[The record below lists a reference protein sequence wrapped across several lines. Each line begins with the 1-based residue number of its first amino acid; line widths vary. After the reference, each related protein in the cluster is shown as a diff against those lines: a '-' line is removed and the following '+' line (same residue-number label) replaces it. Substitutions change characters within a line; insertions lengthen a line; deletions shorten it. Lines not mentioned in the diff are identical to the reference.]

1 MNRFLLQVWS
11 LAVRDLRHFVR
22 QRSRVIGAIGQPFV
36 LWVFLDAGFRHTLGG
51 GERYGAYLYPGV
63 IMLIALFSAIFS
75 TISVIEDRKS
85 GFLQGVLVAPVSAG
99 ALVAGKLVAG
109 TVLALVQS
117 LLFLILLPFSG
128 MSVTPAGVL
137 LGLVALVPACLTLT
151 GAGFLMAWRMRSTQG
166 FHAIMNLVLVPA
178 WMLSGSFFPAEGA
191 ARWLQWII
199 ALNPLTSITTV
210 FREAFLT
217 GSAAGAVGGG
227 PSLPLALAVSLLAL
241 LVTVTLSITTVRVR
255 A

>member
-1 MNRFLLQVWS
+1 M
-11 LAVRDLRHFVR
+11 RDLRHFVR

-109 TVLALVQS
+109 TVLAMVQA

-137 LGLVALVPACLTLT
+137 LGLLALVPACLTLT
-151 GAGFLMAWRMRSTQG
+151 GAGFLLAWRMRSTQG

-191 ARWLQWII
+191 AGWLQWII

-217 GSAAGAVGGG
+217 GSAPATGG
-227 PSLPLALAVSLLAL
+227 PSLPLALAVSLFAL
-241 LVTVTLSITTVRVR
+241 VVTVTLSITTVRVR
-255 A
+255 T